1 MSDATFS
8 IDRDRRTAAAS
19 RAAAGLV
26 RSVLGDDPPIHLT
39 LPDGTTV
46 GPPDAALRVRVRDLE
61 AFAHLVRAPGELG
74 LARAYVSGA
83 VDVDGDVSVAVAV
96 RDHVREASLWN
107 RDIARLV
114 AALGPDLV
122 RNPPPVPPEEI
133 QGHRNPLTRHSKRR
147 DKASISHHYDV
158 SNDFYR
164 LVLGP
169 SMTYSCAAFGND
181 TDSLEQAQQ
190 NKVELVCRKLGLAP
204 GLRLLDVGCG
214 WGAMVMHAARHFGV
228 RAVGVTISEQQH
240 AHAREAVR
248 AAGLEHL
255 VEIRLQD
262 YRDIDDGPYDA
273 ISSIGMFE
281 HVGLAR
287 TAEYFG
293 RLRALLRP
301 EGRLLNHQIGRPPS
315 GNTRFGK
322 ERTAVDPN
330 GFIHRYVFPDGEL
343 LEVGTL
349 VHAMQEAGFEVR
361 HLESLRE
368 HYART
373 LEAWGANLDARWA
386 DAVSI
391 VGEGRARVWKLY
403 MAASAVMFRTNRL
416 QVHQVLGVNTPAS
429 GRSAMP
435 WRPAW
440 DADLAHP
447 GGGPDGAT
455 ASPARSRVHG
465 GV

>member
-1 MSDATFS
+1 MSDTMFS
-8 IDRDRRTAAAS
+8 GERDRRTAAAG

-26 RSVLGDDPPIHLT
+26 RTLLGDDAPIHVT
-39 LPDGTTV
+39 FPDGTTA
-46 GPPDAALRVRVRDLE
+46 GPDDAALHVRVRDLD

-83 VDVDGDVSVAVAV
+83 IDVEGDLSVAVTV
-96 RDHVREASLWN
+96 RDRVREARPWH
-107 RDIARLV
+107 RDVARLI

-122 RNPPPVPPEEI
+122 RKPPPVPPEEI
-133 QGHRNPLTRHSKRR
+133 EGHRNPLTRHTKRR

-158 SNDFYR
+158 SNEFYR
-164 LVLGP
+164 IVLGP
-169 SMTYSCAAFGND
+169 SMTYSCAAFGD
-181 TDSLEQAQQ
+181 DADRLEQAQQ
-190 NKVELVCRKLGLAP
+190 NKVELVSRKLALAP
-204 GLRLLDVGCG
+204 GMRLLDVGCG
-214 WGAMVMHAARHFGV
+214 WGTMVMHAARHFGV
-228 RAVGVTISEQQH
+228 HAVGVTISEAQCSY
-240 AHAREAVR
+240 ARDAVR
-248 AAGLEHL
+248 AAGLGHL
-255 VEIRLQD
+255 VQIRLQD

-293 RLRALLRP
+293 RLRSLLRP

-315 GNTRFGK
+315 GNARFGK
-322 ERTAVDPN
+322 ERTAVDPK

-361 HLESLRE
+361 HMESLRE

-373 LEAWGANLDARWA
+373 LDAWGANLDARWA
-386 DAVSI
+386 DAVAL

-429 GRSAMP
+429 GGSAMP

-440 DADLAHP
+440 DAALAHP
-447 GGGPDGAT
+447 GGAAAAPAVER
-455 ASPARSRVHG
+455 SPAVGH
-465 GV
+465 V